1 LRLRQRLF
9 ECLKTM
15 PGVAFLPFQPN
26 RFYAQSDACVPQR
39 RHETLFVASLGI
51 RVHEAPLGKEQ
62 HYNSI
67 LAGQVSQQAVGQAR
81 AYGHRAATWGLGLRG
96 KDILPDLQSD
106 DADQAQAAQS
116 HQNLPQNSPTA
127 AHPDTHARH
136 EQRRQ
141 EQR

>member
-1 LRLRQRLF
+1 
-9 ECLKTM
+9 M
-15 PGVAFLPFQPN
+15 PGVAVPSFQPDS
-26 RFYAQSDACVPQR
+26 FYAQSGASVPQR
-39 RHETLFVASLGI
+39 RYETLFVASLGV
-51 RVHEAPLGKEQ
+51 RVHEPSLGEEQ

-81 AYGHRAATWGLGLRG
+81 ADGHRAATWGLGLRG

-106 DADQAQAAQS
+106 DADQPQAAQS
-116 HQNLPQNSPTA
+116 HQDLPQNAPTA
-127 AHPDTHARH
+127 AHPATHARH